1 MSIERKRWAQRAQ
14 ELRFEQL
21 TIVRRQAEGWRIG
34 LTGLTALLSAV
45 LLVKGR
51 DTVTGLEDWAKVT
64 VAVLLAAAFAALVA
78 ATMLAIRAASGTPG
92 SEILLTGEDLREW
105 TRHEVQAV
113 GRRIRGAAA
122 LTVLALAVLVT
133 ALGFT
138 WFGPDAKAA
147 KPMVEVVGPAGKLC
161 GELVGSADGELIV
174 KGREVQR
181 VTLSRVVSVSP
192 VEKCEQAP

>member
-14 ELRFEQL
+14 ALRFEQL
-21 TIVRRQAEGWRIG
+21 TIVRKQAEGWRIG
-34 LTGLTALLSAV
+34 LSGLTALLSAV

-64 VAVLLAAAFAALVA
+64 VAILLTAAFAALVA

-92 SEILLTGEDLREW
+92 SEILLTGEDLQEW
-105 TRHEVQAV
+105 TRHEVRAV
-113 GRRIRGAAA
+113 GQRIRGAAA
-122 LTVLALAVLVT
+122 LTVLALAMLVT

-147 KPMVEVVGPAGKLC
+147 KSMVEVVGPAGRLC
-161 GELVGSADGELIV
+161 GELIGSADGELII
-174 KGREVQR
+174 KERGLRR
-181 VTLSRVVSVSP
+181 VTLSRVISVSP
-192 VEKCEQAP
+192 VEKCE